1 MKKLK
6 SGINYTSYTGIIDD
20 IERIRLKIWPKSRDL
35 SAYISLS
42 DSEVMTR
49 ITIIYLRIISKI
61 FRKDYA

>member
-6 SGINYTSYTGIIDD
+6 SGINYTSYIIDD

-42 DSEVMTR
+42 DSEVITR
-49 ITIIYLRIISKI
+49 IICRKMGSSRRVFVKI
-61 FRKDYA
+61 TRRK

>member
-6 SGINYTSYTGIIDD
+6 SGINYTSFIIDD
-20 IERIRLKIWPKSRDL
+20 IERIRQKIWQKSRDL

-42 DSEVMTR
+42 DSEVMAR
-49 ITIIYLRIISKI
+49 ITIICLRIISKI

>member
-20 IERIRLKIWPKSRDL
+20 IERIRLKIWLKSRDL

-42 DSEVMTR
+42 DSDVMTR
-49 ITIIYLRIISKI
+49 ITIICLRIISKI